1 MKSYEQ
7 MAKDVL
13 KRRDEYLF
21 KKQQRK
27 IAFKHYMPMAVSLCF
42 AVLVG
47 LGVWQ
52 ELKKLP
58 ETPPQSE
65 SKTDTSLDSII
76 SETSATEI
84 QSEQISQTTITNT
97 TENMINTTFTE
108 PTELIMT
115 STTSSNANTIQTS
128 VITTITTQEQAE
140 TNTEEKFPISTIV
153 TAISQTNAS
162 TSKIVTTSVSPTEAT
177 AIVNTGTS
185 KTTITSTQSSTVIST
200 TTKVSESEIVI
211 PPTNLIEST
220 KLFESTEFIES
231 TTVSTRPPDP
241 IEPDTTPEFMEP
253 TEIETSLPTPEQY
266 KTCILETQEQ
276 IFQYKLAY
284 SEVSSDKIAGY
295 LQQVELTSYDAYG
308 SYDNYYANAYE
319 ILNISPQDAIAVKFD
334 DEEYFIYININ
345 LTSEQQDLLLA
356 RLLR

>member
-65 SKTDTSLDSII
+65 SRIDTSLDSII

-84 QSEQISQTTITNT
+84 QSEQISQTTITIKNT

-185 KTTITSTQSSTVIST
+185 KTTTTTTTITSTQISTVTST

-211 PPTNLIEST
+211 PPTN
-220 KLFESTEFIES
+220 FIES